1 MHYIIKFITLN
12 KELPFDIEYTEN
24 TLNNSIVDEFI
35 NDVRI
40 TTYGTKEVKY
50 DGFILLLDEFVRN
63 RYNDLFAK
71 YTKFNTFKK
80 LHELENMIVKS
91 SCTNYM
97 AVIFNKQMTHIQ
109 HKMLI
114 ARINELENDI
124 PAEAAIKEYI
134 NENGRLLSVY
144 NPHAISPDTSTVGIG
159 TKQKEKRVCRYC
171 HKSMPNAQFKNK
183 SHTISKALGN
193 TCYINYDECDSCN
206 SKFGLSIE
214 QDFYHYVEMYNSLTH
229 NNFKLGGISFSKDNN
244 GNILVTNIDEELS
257 PLETESGII
266 YKYEGSVIRLQNVYR
281 AMCKYA
287 IGFLPSELLVY
298 LSDTI
303 NWINGDYDIHSLP
316 IVKKAVHNS
325 QLKQPLM
332 DIYIRNESADQSYP
346 YIFVDFHLNYLEFL
360 FIIPNSQKDNV
371 DYSDKSN
378 YSKFWKLLTPF
389 HERAWNDIDMSSM
402 NKSNMKGKV
411 TFHKRNKTSV

>member
-1 MHYIIKFITLN
+1 MHYTLQFITI
-12 KELPFDIEYTEN
+12 KKDVCFDMEYTEN
-24 TLNNSIVDEFI
+24 TVNNSIIDEFI

-40 TTYGTKEVKY
+40 TTYGTKKVKHE
-50 DGFILLLDEFVRN
+50 GFIVLLNEFMKN
-63 RYNDLFAK
+63 RYMDLFNK
-71 YTKFNTFKK
+71 YTKFSTFKK
-80 LHELENMIVKS
+80 LLELKNIIDTS
-91 SCTNYM
+91 SCNNYM
-97 AVIFNKQMTHIQ
+97 AVIFDKHLTHIQ
-109 HKMLI
+109 QKQTLAYLI
-114 ARINELENDI
+114 EFEKGI
-124 PAEAAIKEYI
+124 PAEETIKEYI
-134 NENGRLLSVY
+134 NENGSLLSVY
-144 NPHAISPDTSTVGIG
+144 NPYTFSPDTSAVRIG
-159 TKQKEKRVCRYC
+159 TKQKDKRVCRYC
-171 HKSMPNAQFKNK
+171 HKSMPEVKFNNN

-193 TCYINYDECDSCN
+193 ICFMTNDECDSCN
-206 SKFGLSIE
+206 TKFGLTIE
-214 QDFYHYVEMYNSLTH
+214 QDFCHYVEMYNSLTRD
-229 NNFKLGGISFSKDNN
+229 NFNLGCISFSKDKD
-244 GNILVTNIDEELS
+244 GNILVNNIDEGISIKDTDSE
-257 PLETESGII
+257 II
-266 YKYEGSVIRLQNVYR
+266 YEYKGSVIRLQNVYR

-287 IGFLPSELLVY
+287 IGFIPSELLVY

-303 NWINGDYDIHSLP
+303 NWINGDYDLHSLP